1 MYQCRSDLV
10 KPFEV
15 VCRKFLVSYK
25 DEYPLTTLS
34 RKRSKSYQRF
44 SNVLINSNS
53 NSYRQSRLSTYLS
66 LMKCAITNFNMMMK
80 TMKVTKLQ
88 VRDLAS
94 FGGFEKVEK
103 LVK

>member
-1 MYQCRSDLV
+1 V

-15 VCRKFLVSYK
+15 VCRKFLMSYK
-25 DEYPLTTLS
+25 EEYPLLTLS
-34 RKRSKSYQRF
+34 RKRSKSYQRY

-53 NSYRQSRLSTYLS
+53 NTYRQSRLSTYLS
-66 LMKCAITNFNMMMK
+66 LMKGAISNFKMMMK
-80 TMKVTKLQ
+80 TKKVTMLQ